1 MIIYPDIENELQ
13 WNDYK
18 ALPPLRGLSV
28 AELAELVDNM
38 EKAQENAFLSGNDML
53 SLALDLDIKKA
64 ELYLKMYT
72 RKEEKKNA

>member
-1 MIIYPDIENELQ
+1 MIIYPNVEKELF
-13 WNDYK
+13 WEDYK
-18 ALPPLRGLSV
+18 ALPPLQGMSV
-28 AELAELVDNM
+28 TELAELVDNL

-72 RKEEKKNA
+72 RKEGKKNV

>member
-1 MIIYPDIENELQ
+1 MIIYPNTEKELF
-13 WNDYK
+13 WEDYK

-28 AELAELVDNM
+28 AELAELVDNL

-53 SLALDLDIKKA
+53 SLALDMDIRKA

-72 RKEEKKNA
+72 RKEEETK